1 MIPDPCIQIVE
12 KYSIFSHKSD
22 AHSLLFFV
30 LLLFCSIIKT
40 KKSPED
46 SPFVQIMRASHVI
59 KGAASNLMCGELR
72 QCAMKLET
80 AASSAANESNGKND
94 TELLEGVK
102 GVYEDLKVAVE
113 NYQKYLKKIGV

>member
-1 MIPDPCIQIVE
+1 MLT
-12 KYSIFSHKSD
+12 H
-22 AHSLLFFV
+22 FF
-30 LLLFCSIIKT
+30 FYAASFFSIIKT

-46 SPFVQIMRASHVI
+46 SFFVQIMRASHVI

-113 NYQKYLKKIGV
+113 NYQKYLQKIGV

>member
-1 MIPDPCIQIVE
+1 ML
-12 KYSIFSHKSD
+12 
-22 AHSLLFFV
+22 LLFF
-30 LLLFCSIIKT
+30 SIIKT

-113 NYQKYLKKIGV
+113 NYQKYLQKIGV